1 MKKSDDGEGY
11 KKNQIIAYF
20 LAAITFFFT
29 IFAYNFKE
37 SSMGMLPVINYPYRE
52 YSIFFLIFTFGFLIS
67 GILVE
72 ILIRRRVID
81 EK

>member
-1 MKKSDDGEGY
+1 MMVMKKI
-11 KKNQIIAYF
+11 QIMAYI
-20 LAAITFFFT
+20 LAAITFFSA

-52 YSIFFLIFTFGFLIS
+52 YSIFFFIFTVGFGIS
-67 GILVE
+67 GVILE
-72 ILIRRRVID
+72 ILTRRRVID

>member
-1 MKKSDDGEGY
+1 MMKK
-11 KKNQIIAYF
+11 KIIRILAYF
-20 LAAITFFFT
+20 LAVLTFFSA

-52 YSIFFLIFTFGFLIS
+52 YSKFFLVFSFGFIIS
-67 GILVE
+67 AILLE
-72 ILIRRRVID
+72 ILTRRRVMD